1 MEFVA
6 LHPDTELGTTVDFG
20 TPFVGPEGKS
30 GTQCTGFWSNSGFGI
45 TTQCV
50 EDEDKLTSI
59 MEGLVTDDDL
69 YQLAR
74 IGVENVDWKYDDQG
88 IPQNLNERTAA
99 ETDEEGIAVFT
110 QVGLNYKMMK
120 NVYRPYVQQ
129 YFEDHK
135 VSGYTGVL
143 VPVTEAETS
152 YGTDLKTFTL
162 DAYIKFI
169 TGEESMDTWDDFVS
183 QFNSLGGQQIVDEI
197 NAVLGK

>member
-1 MEFVA
+1 M
-6 LHPDTELGTTVDFG
+6 FG
-20 TPFVGPEGKS
+20 CVGDIFGQCFFDKS
-30 GTQCTGFWSNSGFGI
+30 VYTHTGRAG
-45 TTQCV
+45 
-50 EDEDKLTSI
+50 
-59 MEGLVTDDDL
+59 
-69 YQLAR
+69 
-74 IGVENVDWKYDDQG
+74 
-88 IPQNLNERTAA
+88 
-99 ETDEEGIAVFT
+99 
-110 QVGLNYKMMK
+110 GLNDLFSVAFWNCYFDS
-120 NVYRPYVQQ
+120 VIGFVQQ